1 MQTYKDKMQ
10 IFFNKKSGRRGRF
23 MNKEKALIT
32 INQAELIDSIYSK
45 YKTIYTRKDIKN
57 ILSALEDVCKDCLIE
72 ELSEKHPLIQIKI
85 FAGLSLFGKLE
96 TEKEKNVFGTV
107 IDVPKHINVR
117 SQVAKGY
124 ARRLNEEA
132 FG

>member
-1 MQTYKDKMQ
+1 M
-10 IFFNKKSGRRGRF
+10 S
-23 MNKEKALIT
+23 KEKGLLT

-45 YKTIYTRKDIKN
+45 YKTIYTRQDIKN
-57 ILSALEDVCKDCLIE
+57 ILSALEVVCKDYLIE
-72 ELSEKHPLIQIKI
+72 ELSERHPLIQIKI

-124 ARRLNEEA
+124 SRRLNEEA

>member
-1 MQTYKDKMQ
+1 M
-10 IFFNKKSGRRGRF
+10 G
-23 MNKEKALIT
+23 KEKGLLT
-32 INQAELIDSIYSK
+32 INQAELIDTIYSK
-45 YKTIYTRKDIKN
+45 YKTTYTRQDIKN

-72 ELSEKHPLIQIKI
+72 ELSERHPLIQIKI
-85 FAGLSLFGKLE
+85 FAELE

-124 ARRLNEEA
+124 SRRLNEEA